1 MDKSEFEQAK
11 EIVFYDEFMETALDF
26 DGLTM
31 EDYQE
36 FMPKVLPIILEQ
48 EEKDPILIFESVID
62 KLMDKWSA
70 SEELPFHGP
79 WHHGIVPSVII
90 QALENNGYE
99 FTEKDVKEA
108 FNRGLKIPAGAC
120 GFCGVCGGG
129 SGLGIAIGIVKKSN
143 PFLDKQRSKA
153 FEAAKKA
160 NERIGKLGGPRCCR
174 LSAYTALDQAHKI
187 LDEMDY
193 VLPRSKVIGRCK
205 IWELNNS
212 CHMERCPYFPKD
224 K

>member
-1 MDKSEFEQAK
+1 MDNSEFKQAK
-11 EIVFYDEFMETALDF
+11 GIKYYDEFMETVLDF

-31 EDYQE
+31 EDYQD

-48 EEKDPILIFESVID
+48 EVKDPILIFENIID
-62 KLMDKWSA
+62 KLRDKWTA

-90 QALENNGYE
+90 KALENNGYE
-99 FTEKDVKEA
+99 FTEKDIKEA
-108 FNRGLKIPAGAC
+108 FTRGLKIPAGAC

-129 SGLGIAIGIVKKSN
+129 SGLGIAISIVEGSN
-143 PFLDKQRSKA
+143 PFHDKTRSKA
-153 FEAAKKA
+153 FKAAKKA

-174 LSAYTALDQAHKI
+174 LSAYTALDQAMKI
-187 LDEMDY
+187 LKAIGYD
-193 VLPRSKVIGRCK
+193 LAGSKVIGRCEL
-205 IWELNNS
+205 WELNND